1 MNILD
6 YPRLDTILMVE
17 ETLKNLD
24 FYLTKR
30 ELWQKLPKKVQ
41 YQTFSIIID
50 YLMKSNKI
58 MIEKRRIIWIF
69 NPNLTKKSVEI
80 NA

>member
-24 FYLTKR
+24 FYPTKR

-50 YLMKSNKI
+50 YLMNSNKI
-58 MIEKRRIIWIF
+58 IIDKRRIIWTF
-69 NPNLTKKSVEI
+69 NSDIIKNSVEI
-80 NA
+80 KI